1 MRLILG
7 HVEKGTGVLASCALE
22 NLHARQFYT
31 WKKELGASG
40 EDMKLDNKTKCPAPK
55 SDLGPIETNLLKWV
69 QEKRDRGMIISCPI
83 IAAKASL
90 LCSTFRDKSM
100 NAKLHSVYR
109 FSRRHN
115 LVYRVATHE
124 SQRPPSAVHGEAMDF
139 MTITRPRVHAYF
151 RNANS

>member
-1 MRLILG
+1 
-7 HVEKGTGVLASCALE
+7 
-22 NLHARQFYT
+22 
-31 WKKELGASG
+31 
-40 EDMKLDNKTKCPAPK
+40 
-55 SDLGPIETNLLKWV
+55 
-69 QEKRDRGMIISCPI
+69 MIISCPI
-83 IAAKASL
+83 IVAKASL

-109 FSRRHN
+109 FSRRHH

-151 RNANS
+151 RNAKFVINMDQTPIFFSYHGSKTLERAGTATINIRKSTADTKRATLALTITVDGGISVSYTHLTLPTN